1 MFPNNQWIKNLDA
14 RERTIIFSIFSLFCI
29 AVLKLLVWDPI
40 IIGVKTA
47 RNDLES
53 QQKSLYKVQAQ
64 ADKITALRGLQG
76 QHSLNNDND
85 QSIGRTI
92 NNSANKY
99 NLVISRFQ
107 AGSDKTIELWMNDT
121 FFDNFILWLETLKNN
136 HKIYVKSLHITAAG
150 KSGTVN
156 IKVIFD

>member
-1 MFPNNQWIKNLDA
+1 MYPDTQWIKNLDA

-29 AVLKLLVWDPI
+29 VVLKLLIWDPI
-40 IIGVKTA
+40 IIGVATA

-64 ADKITALRGLQG
+64 ADRITALRELQG
-76 QHSLNNDND
+76 QHTLNNNSP

-107 AGSDKTIELWMNDT
+107 AGSDQTIELWMNDT
-121 FFDNFILWLETLKNN
+121 YFDNFIFWLETLKNN
-136 HKIYVKSLHITAAG
+136 HEISVKSLRITDAE

-156 IKVIFD
+156 IRVIFD

>member
-136 HKIYVKSLHITAAG
+136 HEISVKSLRITAAE

-156 IKVIFD
+156 IKVFFD

>member
-136 HKIYVKSLHITAAG
+136 HEISVKSLRITAAE